1 MDPRF
6 KIAHREALIGVGLAI
21 LHFAWWYGFAYGLG
35 SKPVEE
41 YTYILGFPDWFFY
54 SCIVGF
60 LLICVTVIILAKFIL
75 KDVSFEE
82 EGDDQLYRCYYSLSS
97 FSGRYFLYWILV
109 E

>member
-21 LHFAWWYGFAYGLG
+21 VHFIWWFGFAYGLG
-35 SKPVEE
+35 SAPVEE
-41 YTYILGFPDWFFY
+41 YRYILGFPEWFFY

-60 LLICVTVIILAKFIL
+60 ILVSLTVIILAKFVL

-82 EGDDQLYRCYYSLSS
+82 EGDQL
-97 FSGRYFLYWILV
+97 
-109 E
+109 